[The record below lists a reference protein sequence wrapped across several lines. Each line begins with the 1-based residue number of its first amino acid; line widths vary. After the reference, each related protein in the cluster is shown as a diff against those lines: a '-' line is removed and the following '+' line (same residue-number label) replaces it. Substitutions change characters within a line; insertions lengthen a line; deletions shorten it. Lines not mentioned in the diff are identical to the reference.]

1 MLIRWQAQDL
11 AKLRRCRSPRVMRH
25 RMVCIDDV
33 RAPLQP
39 DGPLREATEAPGR
52 RRSGTRRPLCEL
64 VRPELSNA
72 TASGEHV
79 EYPDSRREACEG
91 RGRGSVWVALGLGGE

>member
-1 MLIRWQAQDL
+1 MLIRWQAQHL

-39 DGPLREATEAPGR
+39 DGPLNRGARGGSRQMPLGHPAT
-52 RRSGTRRPLCEL
+52 PL
-64 VRPELSNA
+64 
-72 TASGEHV
+72 
-79 EYPDSRREACEG
+79 
-91 RGRGSVWVALGLGGE
+91 